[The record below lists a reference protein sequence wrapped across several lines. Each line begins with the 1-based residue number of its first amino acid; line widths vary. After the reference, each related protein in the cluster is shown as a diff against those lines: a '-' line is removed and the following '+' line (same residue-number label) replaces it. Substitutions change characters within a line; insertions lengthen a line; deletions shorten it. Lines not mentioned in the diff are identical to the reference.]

1 MSLQDAQRLANFAKW
16 TGDNKISLREKKT
29 SALWERAKIVFGQG
43 PQTSEQADVYLRR
56 YDVLPNF
63 SRTKL
68 DSLKQL
74 KLLAEKEPT
83 LDKEFAL
90 SELAFNEAS
99 VADTMGRKEK
109 AKLWYLASVYH
120 AYRYLFSPNFN
131 SHRNAYSPEFR
142 MTVDYYNQ
150 SLENLLRILN
160 KEDGLR
166 PNVTRDL
173 NIDGWNVAFQ
183 IRLNGPW
190 KAEDFDKIEF
200 ANDFEIKGVGNKHR
214 TEGLGVPLIAARKQK
229 HKTVSPAEKYY
240 PTGLAFP
247 ITAFLRFSEESCE
260 IGTQNVNNVHCIIE
274 MHDSLS
280 NKNVVVRNRAAPLES
295 DITTPLAYFL
305 QNPLV
310 STKVLETVGLLDGK
324 LLDNLAGLYMLEPYD
339 PNRVPVVL
347 VHGLWSSPLTWLE
360 MFNELRALPEI
371 REQYQFWFYL
381 YPTGQPFWASASQ
394 MRVDLN
400 EVRATVDPNKEFV
413 TLDQMVLVG
422 HSMGGLVSRL
432 QTVDSG
438 DAFWRILSDRPFD
451 ELDAESNIKN
461 EIRDVLFFK
470 ANPSVKRVVT
480 IGTPHRGSS
489 FANNFTR
496 WLAHRVIR
504 LPDIVSGNR
513 LKQIRNRDEIFKNKE
528 ILATKTSIDSLSPG
542 SPFLAELLNR
552 KSAPWVQLHNI
563 VGNVEKRQYF
573 GIAGEL
579 KPTNSDGIVATES
592 STFDTAVSSIEVN
605 ARHQDIQSQ
614 PKTIL
619 EVRRIL
625 LEHITDIRQA
635 KAAHQLRL
643 GTNQSQQRDLS
654 RNRAQQAGFHMEEL
668 PPAQDSL
675 PQKHNSA
682 QHSSLNPTT
691 TSRQNLSQPSSLQHN
706 QIRPGSAVRRISDGP
721 NEVPVPEFSRN

>member
-29 SALWERAKIVFGQG
+29 IELWERAKIIFGQG

-90 SELAFNEAS
+90 SELAFHEAS

-120 AYRYLFSPNFN
+120 AYRYLFSPNFI

-274 MHDSLS
+274 MHDSLR

-451 ELDAESNIKN
+451 ELDAASNIKN

-654 RNRAQQAGFHMEEL
+654 RNRAQQAGFHIKEL

-675 PQKHNSA
+675 PQKNNSS
-682 QHSSLNPTT
+682 QHSSLNPTS
-691 TSRQNLSQPSSLQHN
+691 TSRENLSQPSSLQHN
-706 QIRPGSAVRRISDGP
+706 QIRHGSAVRRISDGP

>member
-29 SALWERAKIVFGQG
+29 SDLWERAKIVFGHG
-43 PQTSEQADVYLRR
+43 PKTSEQANVYLRR

-68 DSLKQL
+68 ESLKEL

-83 LDKEFAL
+83 LDKEFTL
-90 SELAFNEAS
+90 SELAFHEAS
-99 VADTMGRKEK
+99 IADTMGRKEK

-131 SHRNAYSPEFR
+131 SYRNAYSPEFR

-173 NIDGWNVAFQ
+173 NVDGWNVAFQ
-183 IRLNGPW
+183 IKLNGPW

-229 HKTVSPAEKYY
+229 TGTGGSLAEKYY

-260 IGTQNVNNVHCIIE
+260 VGSQNVNNVNCMIE
-274 MHDSLS
+274 LHDSLR
-280 NKNVVVRNRAAPLES
+280 NKNVVVRNRTAPLES

-310 STKVLETVGLLDGK
+310 STAVLETVGLLDGK
-324 LLDNLAGLYMLEPYD
+324 LLDDLAGLYMLEPYD

-381 YPTGQPFWASASQ
+381 YPTGQPFWASATQ
-394 MRVDLN
+394 MRADLN
-400 EVRATVDPNKEFV
+400 EVRSTLDPNKQFI

-438 DAFWRILSDRPFD
+438 DAFWRILSDRPFE
-451 ELDAESNIKN
+451 ELDADASIKN
-461 EIRDVLFFK
+461 EIKNVLFFN

-480 IGTPHRGSS
+480 IGTPHRGST

-504 LPDIVSGNR
+504 LPDIVSGSK

-528 ILATKTSIDSLSPG
+528 ILATKTSIDSLSKG

-552 KSAPWVQLHNI
+552 QSAPWVQLHNI

-573 GIAGEL
+573 GVAGEF
-579 KPTNSDGIVATES
+579 KPTNSDGIVETES
-592 STFDTAVSSIEVN
+592 SMFSSAASSIEVN
-605 ARHQDIQSQ
+605 ARHQDIHSQ
-614 PKTIL
+614 PKTIM

-625 LEHITDIRQA
+625 LEHITDIRHA
-635 KAAHQLRL
+635 KAVHQRRF
-643 GTNQSQQRDLS
+643 GQHDARQNGV
-654 RNRAQQAGFHMEEL
+654 NRSPVQQAGFFIEDL
-668 PPAQDSL
+668 PPAEEPNESKQGSKTQSRTGQ
-675 PQKHNSA
+675 PNASQRP
-682 QHSSLNPTT
+682 HSET
-691 TSRQNLSQPSSLQHN
+691 
-706 QIRPGSAVRRISDGP
+706 RRIRDNSS
-721 NEVPVPEFSRN
+721 EIPVPEFSRN